1 MAALRDACQHGVNP
15 GPGEGP
21 SMSRTRTVLLAL
33 VAAFIVSLLGAPA
46 ASAATAVID
55 AIDEAQT
62 THNLSSSGANWPTPI
77 DLDRAPNGTAIE
89 QTFSAPGTYTFLCK
103 FHGNMTGSVTVAA
116 EPTGPLENV
125 LVF

>member
-1 MAALRDACQHGVNP
+1 MAALRDACQQGVNP

-55 AIDEAQT
+55 ANDDAGPGWGPKDVSIAVGDSVRWEFDETQT
-62 THNLSSSGANWPTPI
+62 THNLSSSGG
-77 DLDRAPNGTAIE
+77 DRA
-89 QTFSAPGTYTFLCK
+89 APLDL
-103 FHGNMTGSVTVAA
+103 HPA
-116 EPTGPLENV
+116 PHR
-125 LVF
+125 